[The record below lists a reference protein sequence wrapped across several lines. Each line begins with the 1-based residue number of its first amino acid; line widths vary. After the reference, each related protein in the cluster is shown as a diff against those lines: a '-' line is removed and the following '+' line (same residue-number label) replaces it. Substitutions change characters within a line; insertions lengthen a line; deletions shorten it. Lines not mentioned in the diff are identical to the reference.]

1 MDKANYAS
9 EYDTRCNVGIGLA
22 EAMTIK
28 PTTQLSP
35 HEKTISQSM
44 RNITVPRSYA
54 YLIRTKLCWQVVR

>member
-9 EYDTRCNVGIGLA
+9 EFNTRSNVGTGLV

-28 PTTQLSP
+28 PTSQLSP
-35 HEKTISQSM
+35 HAITISQSM
-44 RNITVPRSYA
+44 RNITVPRTYA